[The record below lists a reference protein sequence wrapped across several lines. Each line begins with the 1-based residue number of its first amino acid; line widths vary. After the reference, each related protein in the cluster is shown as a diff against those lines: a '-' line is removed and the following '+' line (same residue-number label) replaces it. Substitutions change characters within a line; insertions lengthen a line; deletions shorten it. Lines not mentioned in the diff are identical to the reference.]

1 MIPAMGVLPGGE
13 EGVEEHEGRESYLWV
28 DLVGAGVAGGGLSTA
43 ALPCWRRAMAGD
55 SALAGLG
62 ERGWVVEDQWEVGKR
77 FRGPAWVEEGWRE
90 GSTLRRSFGRSSS
103 SDRPGFDRFPPER
116 GQQGT
121 GTAGRG

>member
-1 MIPAMGVLPGGE
+1 
-13 EGVEEHEGRESYLWV
+13 
-28 DLVGAGVAGGGLSTA
+28 
-43 ALPCWRRAMAGD
+43 MAGD

-77 FRGPAWVEEGWRE
+77 FRGPAWVEEGRRE
-90 GSTLRRSFGRSSS
+90 GWTLRQSFGRSSS
-103 SDRPGFDRFPPER
+103 FNRPGFDRFPPER